1 MKELIIIDLML
12 KNENAIYLSLLIVLV
27 SGFFIFKSQKIKGLY
42 VLAIFIAIKVAVH
55 EYIDDYIDS
64 KKQLERIRHF
74 HIISV
79 TILLS
84 LMISLPAILISKK
97 IGLSEE

>member
-1 MKELIIIDLML
+1 MKELVVIDLML
-12 KNENAIYLSLLIVLV
+12 KNEKAIYVSLLLVLV
-27 SGFFIFKSQKIKGLY
+27 CGFFIFKSQKIKGLY

-64 KKQLERIRHF
+64 KKQLEEIKHF

-84 LMISLPAILISKK
+84 LLISLPAILISKK
-97 IGLSEE
+97 VGLSED